1 MCNFSKKGDKT
12 ESFLAMTVVAAE
24 QLMQKHSPKYPAIHF
39 RKRSYIYPPRHIP
52 TWKHHKNTELQLTA
66 SLRETTQLQFNSPK
80 PEKPSS

>member
-24 QLMQKHSPKYPAIHF
+24 QLIQKHGPKYPAIHF
-39 RKRSYIYPPRHIP
+39 R
-52 TWKHHKNTELQLTA
+52 HKNTELHLTA

-80 PEKPSS
+80 SGKPSS

>member
-24 QLMQKHSPKYPAIHF
+24 QLIQKHGPKYPAIHF
-39 RKRSYIYPPRHIP
+39 RKRSYIYHPRHIP
-52 TWKHHKNTELQLTA
+52 TWKHHKNTELHLTA

-80 PEKPSS
+80 SGKPTS